1 MDYRD
6 LIKQLFNTLNE
17 GRQWC
22 QVSNVKFDYLA
33 MFYIDVEHRYQSSTF
48 LLNGK
53 CRLDNP
59 IAKQILF

>member
-33 MFYIDVEHRYQSSTF
+33 MFYIDVEHRYQNSIF
-48 LLNGK
+48 LLSGI
-53 CRLDNP
+53 CRLDNL
-59 IAKQILF
+59 IAYRISF

>member
-6 LIKQLFNTLNE
+6 LIKQLFNKLNE

-48 LLNGK
+48 LSL
-53 CRLDNP
+53 L
-59 IAKQILF
+59 